1 LNLLKK
7 FQQIFITSE
16 YGLCEGSMEMWVNGM
31 EEVVDVRFGNIVVGR
46 HRRVGNGKLKGE
58 VSLGD

>member
-1 LNLLKK
+1 
-7 FQQIFITSE
+7 
-16 YGLCEGSMEMWVNGM
+16 MEMWVNGM
-31 EEVVDVRFGNIVVGR
+31 EEVVDVRFGDIIVGR

>member
-1 LNLLKK
+1 MKK
-7 FQQIFITSE
+7 FQQIIITSE
-16 YGLCEGSMEMWVNGM
+16 YGLCEGSMEMRVNGM